1 MPKAVII
8 LFAAAC
14 LALAIPACNN
24 NNGGSVSPSPTVS
37 LTPNP
42 SLTAA
47 TISVTRLST
56 PAAYVT
62 VQESTPKS
70 SASPRPGTPFAT
82 QKTGK
87 DGMTKFKNLKPTQ
100 TYCWVAF
107 LGPNQTSSSCAGW
120 EIWQFQ
126 TIPLGT

>member
-1 MPKAVII
+1 MPKSVIF
-8 LFAAAC
+8 LFAAVC

-24 NNGGSVSPSPTVS
+24 NSTTVTPSPSVS

-56 PAAYVT
+56 PAAKIT

-82 QKTGK
+82 QKTGEK
-87 DGMTKFKNLKPTQ
+87 GMTIFNHLKPNQ

-107 LGPNQTSSSCAGW
+107 LGPNQTSSVCAGW
-120 EIWQFQ
+120 EIWQYQ
-126 TIPLGT
+126 TLLLGT

>member
-1 MPKAVII
+1 MPKSVII

-14 LALAIPACNN
+14 FALAVPACSNN
-24 NNGGSVSPSPTVS
+24 STTVTPTPGPS

-47 TISVTRLST
+47 IISVTRLST

-70 SASPRPGTPFAT
+70 SSSPRPGTPFAT

-87 DGMTKFKNLKPTQ
+87 AGMTTFKHLKPAQ

-107 LGPNQTSSSCAGW
+107 LGPNQTSSVCAGW
-120 EIWQFQ
+120 EIWQYQ
-126 TIPLGT
+126 TITLGT

>member
-1 MPKAVII
+1 MLKSVMI

-14 LALAIPACNN
+14 LALAVPACNSN
-24 NNGGSVSPSPTVS
+24 NSTVSPSPTVS

-47 TISVTRLST
+47 TITVTRLST
-56 PAAYVT
+56 PAAYIT

-82 QKTGK
+82 QQTGVK
-87 DGMTKFKNLKPTQ
+87 GQTIFKHLKPNQ

-107 LGPNQTSSSCAGW
+107 LGANQTSSACAGW
-120 EIWQFQ
+120 EIWQYQ
-126 TIPLGT
+126 PIPLGT

>member
-1 MPKAVII
+1 MPKSVII
-8 LFAAAC
+8 LFAAVC
-14 LALAIPACNN
+14 LGLAVPACNN
-24 NNGGSVSPSPTVS
+24 NSSSVSPSPSVS

-42 SLTAA
+42 DITAA

-70 SASPRPGTPFAT
+70 SASPRPGTPFDT

-87 DGMTKFKNLKPTQ
+87 KGMTKFTHLKPAQ
-100 TYCWVAF
+100 IYCWVAI
-107 LGPNQTSSSCAGW
+107 LGPNQTSSTCASW
-120 EIWQFQ
+120 EIWQYQ
-126 TIPLGT
+126 PVTLGT